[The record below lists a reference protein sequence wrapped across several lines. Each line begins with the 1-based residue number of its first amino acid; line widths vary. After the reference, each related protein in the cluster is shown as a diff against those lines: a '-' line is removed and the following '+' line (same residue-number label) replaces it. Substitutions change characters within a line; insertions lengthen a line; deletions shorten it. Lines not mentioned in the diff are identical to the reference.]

1 MNENKQLRKNFIWNI
16 FGTGFNSFNSLFFLI
31 IVTRIN
37 GIENAGIFSLAFST
51 ACIIYVIGT
60 YAGRIYQVT
69 ELDKNITDKD
79 FLINRIITSVM
90 MIICVISFVLIR
102 KYDFYKSIVFVLLT
116 LYKGLEAFCEVFYAI
131 LQKNEQLHVVGKSL
145 FFKSLLGLLVF
156 VIANLITNNIILS
169 ISLILVIHVIIIIFY
184 DLKQTNKYMD
194 LNSKYNKENII
205 KIFKSGF
212 YIFAISFL
220 GIYIL
225 NAPKYSID
233 LYLAEN
239 YQTIFG
245 IIVMPATVVGLVA
258 QFLIHPFLNQ
268 IVKLYENNEL
278 KNLQKLSFK
287 LIFAIIV
294 FGLSS
299 AILAYLLGTQVLG
312 FIYGIELYQYKIHLF
327 FILLAA
333 TLYTIGI
340 IYSSILTSIRETFFQ
355 FIIYIVV
362 SIVALV
368 TSNIFTKYWA
378 INGAVIAYFLTMFL
392 HFMLYTIY
400 TNLKIGKKKI

>member
-1 MNENKQLRKNFIWNI
+1 
-16 FGTGFNSFNSLFFLI
+16 
-31 IVTRIN
+31 
-37 GIENAGIFSLAFST
+37 
-51 ACIIYVIGT
+51 
-60 YAGRIYQVT
+60 
-69 ELDKNITDKD
+69 
-79 FLINRIITSVM
+79 M

-299 AILAYLLGTQVLG
+299 AILAYLLGTQILG